1 MVDRM
6 SPTFAKRVVVI
17 PAVKKNVAFPD
28 DLVKRLAGETLL
40 HRCLR
45 LAKQIETDKKLRV
58 LTDSLEIELEC
69 KREGIPVRVDPTFNL
84 ADLSSVEVRNLLRGD
99 FIGPCEEILILWPY
113 TPQLSAQ
120 TIDAATQ
127 RFRLESCDLLL
138 SLQQDARPS
147 FQAADHDL
155 TSLVHLSPT
164 NRQVESRGFSILR
177 SEALSSTDPLKTIG
191 HELPEE
197 VLEIRSYRDWWVCE
211 KLIKRKRI
219 AFRVIGSH
227 QIGMGHVYRS
237 LALAREITDHE
248 IVFFCEEKDQ
258 LAVNGIAGAD
268 YLVETCS
275 DAEAVEERLLDY
287 RPHLLV
293 NDVLDTSGT
302 YVQKM
307 RTNGSCVVNFE
318 DLGPGSLHANLVIN
332 ELYEKPC
339 GHAALPEANAVWGNE
354 YLFLREE
361 FTRAT
366 PHETPEQIHD
376 VLVTFGG
383 ADPSNYT
390 GLAIR
395 ALLPEIE
402 TKDARVHVV
411 LGKGYLYGNTLRNT
425 YEGHPNV
432 RFHNGSATMSELM
445 ETCQLAI
452 CSNGRTPYEL
462 AHMRV
467 PAIVLSQNDREEA
480 HSFAS
485 RESGFVRLGILR
497 GEGALP
503 TLRKELC
510 ALIHSPQLFAEKHA
524 AQARFNF
531 SQNRAKV
538 ARLVLKVIPKNE

>member
-1 MVDRM
+1 M
-6 SPTFAKRVVVI
+6 SAAFVKRVVVI

-45 LAKQIETDKKLRV
+45 LAKQIETEKNLRV

-69 KREGIPVRVDPTFNL
+69 KREGIPVQVDPSFNL
-84 ADLSSVEVRNLLRGD
+84 TDLSSVEIRNLLTGD

-127 RFRLESCDLLL
+127 RFRLGPCDLLL

-147 FQAADHDL
+147 FRTADHDL
-155 TSLVHLSPT
+155 TSLVHPSPA

-177 SEALSSTDPLKTIG
+177 SGALSSSDPLKTIG

-268 YLVETCS
+268 YLVETCP
-275 DAEAVEERLLDY
+275 DAEAVEQRLLDY

-293 NDVLDTSGT
+293 NDVLDTSDS

-307 RTNGSCVVNFE
+307 RANGSCVVNFE
-318 DLGPGSLHANLVIN
+318 DLGPGALHADLVIN

-361 FTRAT
+361 FARAT
-366 PHETPEQIHD
+366 PHETPERIHD

-402 TKDARVHVV
+402 AQGARAHVV
-411 LGKGYLYGNTLRNT
+411 LGKGYLDGNTLRNT

-467 PAIVLSQNDREEA
+467 PAIVLSQNNREEA

-503 TLRKELC
+503 TLRKELR

-531 SQNRAKV
+531 SRNRAKV
-538 ARLVLKVIPKNE
+538 ARLVLKLIPKDE